1 MMQKIKDST
10 IGSNFV
16 LNFQAAGQQNQDG
29 SSNTTPNGDSEM
41 REDNQA
47 QVISTDAN
55 RMQQLQND
63 SPAYSMISAQQQNP
77 EGAMNEEGAG
87 QQAAVAGAGA
97 SGGGYQHNPMY
108 QNLAAM
114 LNINVAS
121 LPNTLS
127 FIM

>member
-16 LNFQAAGQQNQDG
+16 LNFQAAGQNGD
-29 SSNTTPNGDSEM
+29 SSNTTPNGDSDM

-63 SPAYSMISAQQQNP
+63 SPAYSMVSAQQQNP
-77 EGAMNEEGAG
+77 ATQMQQEAMQMGAVG
-87 QQAAVAGAGA
+87 QQMNPAI
-97 SGGGYQHNPMY
+97 GGGYQHNPMY

-114 LNINVAS
+114 LNINVNS